1 MTEYEFW
8 SVIPP
13 VLAIALAILT
23 RQVIFSLLVGLF
35 AGWMIINVIDL
46 APISLSFSSI
56 VQVSVVGIFNGFLD
70 TLNGLVAVFESG
82 GNTRTVIFTLL
93 IGALIQLIRHAG
105 GIDGFIMRISREFEK
120 SQKTGSWLQ
129 SGAALTGFLIFIESN
144 ISILTVGTVF
154 RPLFDKYKISRE
166 KLAYLADSSSA
177 PSCILF
183 PVNAWGAYIMGLLVA
198 YNIDPFKALVYS
210 IPFNFYAILTLIL
223 VFWTA
228 ISGRDL
234 GPMRDTKPTEQGN
247 TEHQVQNGNSLD
259 MVLPLLVMVLSMPL
273 FLVYTGWSADMIG
286 SYRERIW
293 SSIGNGSGSQ
303 AVMYAVTT
311 AVVFA
316 GIKFSLKGKLNLKSF
331 IEQSLKGMNEMLVM
345 AILMVLAFAIG
356 NLCNELGTGLYVA
369 DVTKEWLSPSLAP
382 ALIFVT
388 SCFIAFS
395 TGTSWG
401 TFAIMISIA
410 MPLAGSIDANMYLM
424 IAAVLG
430 GGVFGD
436 HCSPISD
443 TTLISSMAAGCD
455 HIDHVR
461 TQLPYALITG
471 VAAFVLYLVFGM
483 IL

>member
-1 MTEYEFW
+1 MEYDFW

-13 VLAIALAILT
+13 VLAIALAIAT
-23 RQVIFSLLVGLF
+23 RQVIFSLMIGLL
-35 AGWMIINVIDL
+35 AGWTIINGGNPFV
-46 APISLSFSSI
+46 
-56 VQVSVVGIFNGFLD
+56 GFLD

-82 GNTRTVIFTLL
+82 GNTRTVIFTLF

-105 GIDGFIMRISREFEK
+105 GVAGFINHIGRKFEN
-120 SQKTGSWLQ
+120 SQSPGRKLQ
-129 SGAALTGFLIFIESN
+129 AGAALTGFLIFIESN

-183 PVNAWGAYIMGLLVA
+183 PINAWGAYIMGLLAA
-198 YNIDPFKALVYS
+198 YQIDPFRALLYS
-210 IPFNFYAILTLIL
+210 IPFNFYAILTLVL
-223 VFWTA
+223 VFW
-228 ISGRDL
+228 IGLSGRDF
-234 GPMRDTKPTEQGN
+234 GPMKNTRPVEVSQESDMEQSGKAI
-247 TEHQVQNGNSLD
+247 D
-259 MVLPLLVMVLSMPL
+259 MILPLLVMVFSMPL
-273 FLVYTGWSADMIG
+273 FLVYTGWSPEATG
-286 SYRERIW
+286 TFW
-293 SSIGNGSGSQ
+293 SKVWDSIGNGSGSQ
-303 AVMYAVTT
+303 AVMYAVTL
-311 AVVFA
+311 ALVFA
-316 GIKFSLKGKLNLKSF
+316 GIKFALQGALNLKSF

-356 NLCNELGTGLYVA
+356 NLCNELGTGNYVA
-369 DVTKEWLSPSLAP
+369 SVTESWLSPALAP
-382 ALIFVT
+382 ALIFIT
-388 SCFIAFS
+388 SSFIAFS

-401 TFAIMISIA
+401 TFAIMMSIA
-410 MPLAGSIDANMYLM
+410 MPLGMNIDANIYLV

-461 TQLPYALITG
+461 TQLPYALFTG
-471 VAAFVLYLVFGM
+471 GLAVVLYLIAGFA
-483 IL
+483 L